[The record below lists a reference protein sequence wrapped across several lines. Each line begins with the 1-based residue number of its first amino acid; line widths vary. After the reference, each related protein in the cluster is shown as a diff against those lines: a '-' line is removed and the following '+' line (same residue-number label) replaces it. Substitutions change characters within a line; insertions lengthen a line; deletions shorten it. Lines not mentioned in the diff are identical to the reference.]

1 MSKRPMFGRVFSMDE
16 DFSDTRGREPRRSVR
31 ICVAG
36 AHISANLRSSA
47 SFAGTPV
54 FGRLSVIASVPAPCG
69 GSCKEH
75 SFDLKDEIVRSA
87 DAYDY
92 DPDGLAGQKAWEHFV
107 ESVRMRGYKPQTH
120 GRTYAYTLGDDGD
133 SATQLI
139 CCGHYHV
146 IGSCA
151 EFGSGFSY
159 AFSGACNR
167 SCRSDS
173 FELPFAIADR
183 IRRWKREQ
191 R

>member
-1 MSKRPMFGRVFSMDE
+1 MRKRPMFGQVFSMNE
-16 DFSDTRGREPRRSVR
+16 DFADMRGREPKRSVE

-36 AHISANLRSSA
+36 THITADLRSSA
-47 SFAGTPV
+47 SFARTAV
-54 FGRLSVIASVPAPCG
+54 FGRLSVIDSVPAPCG

-87 DAYDY
+87 NAYDY

-107 ESVRMRGYKPQTH
+107 ESVRASGYQPQTH
-120 GRTYAYTLGDDGD
+120 GRAYAYALCDDGD
-133 SATQLI
+133 SATQYI
-139 CCGHYHV
+139 CCGAYHV
-146 IGSCA
+146 IGSCM

-159 AFSGACNR
+159 AFFGACNR

-173 FELPFAIADR
+173 FELPSSIADR
-183 IRRWKREQ
+183 IRRWKKEQ